1 MDGGLGNSWME
12 GWKMAGIGV
21 ESADRRGLGYHDTP
35 HPQTPHHTY
44 QPEPTQEPSNES
56 RSIVYRMYFIRFT
69 SRSMAYTLR

>member
-1 MDGGLGNSWME
+1 MVGLEMA
-12 GWKMAGIGV
+12 GWKDGKWLGV
-21 ESADRRGLGYHDTP
+21 EWGRRIEEDLDITTHHILTP
-35 HPQTPHHTY
+35 LIILY